1 MAASDNVLRALS
13 SGLLRNKDWIV
24 RFGIAGLVYVSAWI
38 ALYETAHVF
47 DIAHSASAWYP
58 GPGLTIAFCA
68 AYGLRY
74 FPAVILGAFLYENT
88 FVYLDI
94 VSSLRHLVVY
104 GAAGFLLRH
113 SIAPAFPLQTKGHVS
128 FFLVIACVSTLVS
141 ALFAGLIFQPYWTN
155 STFTDILVS
164 FWIGDL
170 AGVLLAG
177 PVFLIAFTWL
187 RATTWAAPIGWVP
200 EASATTGIG
209 IASIVAFAVL
219 AFYVDATLGT
229 NGKAWFVVL
238 FPVVLLALRQGF
250 GGAVAGIIVVNI
262 TAVLLFKVL
271 GRVGDPAQLQVLLI
285 MIDVAALLIGATIS
299 EQKATEQGLRAS
311 ERRQRDVAA
320 AVHASPVGTTIVNAA
335 DPNLPFVFAND
346 AFHHLSGYSPEHL
359 LTVGLAD
366 LLASDSRHCLEEIHR
381 AIGQKE
387 STNCEVTLRTA
398 NGEWVR
404 DRLTAAPISDSEGGP
419 GSYLVL
425 HEDVAVTRNRERQ
438 EREREKLVALGQ
450 LAGGVAHEINNLLHP
465 MINLAMEAEH
475 LWGQDG
481 QDTRR
486 HLRTIRSCGVKAA
499 DIVRKV
505 LSFARQGSGPRVP
518 VDFGEAVLAAVDL
531 NQRSLPPSVKI
542 VTRIDAVTG
551 QVLASTTEVSQVV
564 TNLLVNA
571 SQAMQGLGTINVGLD
586 VVDRPS
592 PRAVAGPGRMWFRL
606 TLADTGPGMD
616 EAVRARI
623 FEPFFTT
630 KPVGEGTGLGLSVVY
645 GIVKDWDGEID
656 VQAVPGSG
664 TAFIIT
670 VPLIDAEA

>member
-1 MAASDNVLRALS
+1 MATAGTVLHALS
-13 SGLLRNKDWIV
+13 TRL
-24 RFGIAGLVYVSAWI
+24 FGRATKGTRIAVAACVYVGLWI
-38 ALYETAHVF
+38 ILYEVAHLF

-68 AYGLRY
+68 VYGPRY

-88 FVYLDI
+88 FTHLDI
-94 VSSLRHLVVY
+94 ASGLRHVIVY
-104 GAAGFLLRH
+104 GSAGFLLRRL
-113 SIAPAFPLQTKGHVS
+113 IAPAFPLRTKDHVS
-128 FFLVIACVSTLVS
+128 VFLLVACVSTLAS
-141 ALFAGLIFQPYWTN
+141 AALAGATFQPYWTN

-177 PVFLIAFTWL
+177 PVFLITFSWL
-187 RATTWAAPIGWVP
+187 GTTGWTAPMRWVP
-200 EASATTGIG
+200 RVSASTGIG
-209 IASIVAFAVL
+209 AVCIVVFAIVAFEI
-219 AFYVDATLGT
+219 DATLGT

-285 MIDVAALLIGATIS
+285 MIDIAALLIGATIS

-404 DRLTAAPISDSEGGP
+404 DRLTVAPISDSEGGP

-475 LWGQDG
+475 LWGQEGRDA
-481 QDTRR
+481 RR
-486 HLRTIRSCGVKAA
+486 HLRMIRSSGSKAA

-505 LSFARQGSGPRVP
+505 LGFARQGTGPRVP
-518 VDFGEAVLAAVDL
+518 LDFGDAVLSAVDL
-531 NQRSLPPSVKI
+531 NRRSLPPSVTI
-542 VTRIDAVTG
+542 HTRIDATG
-551 QVLASTTEVSQVV
+551 MIWASATEVSQVL
-564 TNLLVNA
+564 TNLLLNA
-571 SQAMQGLGTINVGLD
+571 SQAMDGLGTVD
-586 VVDRPS
+586 VVLDRNDGEAADS
-592 PRAVAGPGRMWFRL
+592 SFRL
-606 TLADTGPGMD
+606 TVVDDGPGMD
-616 EAVRARI
+616 EAVRARV

-630 KPVGEGTGLGLSVVY
+630 KPLGSGTGLGLSVVY
-645 GIVKDWDGEID
+645 GIVKDWGGGID
-656 VQAVPGSG
+656 VRTAPDKG
-664 TAFIIT
+664 TTFIIT
-670 VPLIDAEA
+670 VPAADTNT